1 MKKVKTSFT
10 ISGKT
15 LKSLDRLVGKG
26 GNRSAFV
33 EEALN
38 AAIQQRERELRDE
51 RDIAI
56 YNAHADEIQR
66 EIDADTELIATLQLE
81 DLARRRKERRR

>member
-15 LKSLDRLVGKG
+15 LKSLERLVGKG

-38 AAIQQRERELRDE
+38 AAIQQRERELRDA
-51 RDIAI
+51 RDVAI
-56 YNAHADEIQR
+56 YAEHAEDIQR
-66 EIDADTELIATLQLE
+66 EIDADTELLATLHLDE
-81 DLARRRKERRR
+81 LRKRKRK

>member
-33 EEALN
+33 EEVLN
-38 AAIQQRERELRDE
+38 AAIQQRERELRDA

-56 YNAHADEIQR
+56 YNAHAEEIQR

-81 DLARRRKERRR
+81 DLARRRKERRK

>member
-81 DLARRRKERRR
+81 DLARRRKERRK

>member
-1 MKKVKTSFT
+1 MKNLKTSFT

-33 EEALN
+33 EAALN
-38 AAIQQRERELRDE
+38 AAIEQRERELRGVE
-51 RDIAI
+51 SSTGSAG
-56 YNAHADEIQR
+56 
-66 EIDADTELIATLQLE
+66 ATPSRS
-81 DLARRRKERRR
+81 DRACTSW